1 MAGQKVN
8 LNELAGFMGVTR
20 QTATAWL
27 NDGMPYVQKADR
39 GNAIPWV
46 FDTADVRIWREK
58 IAQEKI
64 EQKYRSK
71 ITEAGEMDIEEAKR
85 REAVAK
91 AQLAEIDLAKER
103 GLLVNI
109 DDMLRE
115 MGRALAN
122 ARAQLLSI
130 PNRVAGTLAFKD
142 EKEITQ
148 ILEEENNTILEEL
161 NKYEHR
167 YSDNK

>member
-1 MAGQKVN
+1 
-8 LNELAGFMGVTR
+8 MGVSR
-20 QTATAWL
+20 QAINNWL
-27 NDGMPYVQKADR
+27 IDGMPYDQKADR
-39 GNAIPWV
+39 DNGKTWV

-58 IAQEKI
+58 IAQDKI

-91 AQLAEIDLAKER
+91 AQLAEIELAKER
-103 GLLVNI
+103 GQLVNI

-115 MGRALAN
+115 MGKALAN
-122 ARAQLLSI
+122 ARAQMLSI
-130 PNRVAGTLAFKD
+130 PNRVAGELAFKD

-148 ILEEENNTILEEL
+148 ILEQANNTILDEL

-167 YSDNK
+167 YSDN